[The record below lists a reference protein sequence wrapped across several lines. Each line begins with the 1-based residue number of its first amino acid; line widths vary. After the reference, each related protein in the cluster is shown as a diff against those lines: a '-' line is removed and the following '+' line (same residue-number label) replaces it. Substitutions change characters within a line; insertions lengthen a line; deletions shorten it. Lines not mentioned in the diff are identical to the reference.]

1 MRASLREAQ
10 SRAQT
15 ARAETAAIQ
24 AEGALFED
32 ASATPRWRG
41 VASSAAEVRAE
52 KAESKARKAQTQLT
66 ELKDELKLKERVVEQ
81 LRHAFDVSAGTA
93 SSSKKAGKR
102 PSGAAVDAAVVAA
115 SAIATSSAVNA
126 ALGRRLVEA
135 RLAEADAQRRLKI
148 TSRAE
153 NEYRAMVADRDS
165 KLVALEQKL
174 RDAGRDIATGGA
186 TIGTAAP
193 PRAQAKSS
201 LVPTPKSVTPRS
213 TPTKQPFKPPG
224 TTSRAAAVATEG
236 KDNVNAK
243 GKSIASLAAAAASA
257 RRGLMPVSVSD
268 EDEATVSSSL
278 ESRNTAATHN
288 SPHEGFSTYITPE
301 VLASGD
307 IVHALALESEVARL
321 RVARQRAD
329 NEIERLAAELAA
341 FKAHAPEPEEMDALR
356 DEACALRERIA
367 VLNAS
372 GSPEELQR
380 DINSAVVSAAA
391 ALSGGTNNSGR
402 YATNS
407 NEAPKPGSAAAATE
421 HLVGALRETRNELF
435 RAKQDVRDMTRTL
448 REKGKEKDSMDGAE
462 QSRREVI
469 RELTQRAS
477 QLGKDKAELVD
488 ERDKLRER
496 CRALRKERDA
506 TGSGD
511 DLQNT
516 NPGLAYTD
524 RKAANASSN
533 TCVDCAMQAG
543 PSLGDAGALVDATS
557 LGEVLRQRVAGTYC
571 ISNIQRLFAH
581 TRLTLSFI
589 YRRGGARVRVL
600 LATREVAKRRRRR
613 RGGD

>member
-1 MRASLREAQ
+1 
-10 SRAQT
+10 
-15 ARAETAAIQ
+15 
-24 AEGALFED
+24 
-32 ASATPRWRG
+32 
-41 VASSAAEVRAE
+41 
-52 KAESKARKAQTQLT
+52 
-66 ELKDELKLKERVVEQ
+66 
-81 LRHAFDVSAGTA
+81 
-93 SSSKKAGKR
+93 
-102 PSGAAVDAAVVAA
+102 
-115 SAIATSSAVNA
+115 
-126 ALGRRLVEA
+126 
-135 RLAEADAQRRLKI
+135 
-148 TSRAE
+148 
-153 NEYRAMVADRDS
+153 
-165 KLVALEQKL
+165 
-174 RDAGRDIATGGA
+174 
-186 TIGTAAP
+186 
-193 PRAQAKSS
+193 
-201 LVPTPKSVTPRS
+201 
-213 TPTKQPFKPPG
+213 
-224 TTSRAAAVATEG
+224 VATEG

-329 NEIERLAAELAA
+329 NEVERLAAELAA